1 MQSNHWHQYNNPR
14 GKCQNVKHRPQGYVP
29 RVKRALREALSNL
42 LMHQNYF
49 HPSPSQIRIYND
61 RIEFY
66 NPGYSLKN
74 PNEYEIPGSELRNAL
89 IAKAFYDLGWAET
102 KGTGFRT
109 AILSL
114 KKEGYPPA
122 TWKNDEKNDTFTI
135 IFPYPT
141 TQVTDQ
147 ITPQVA
153 PRVTAQVTAQ
163 VEMRDRIAKLLKF
176 CEEPRSLK
184 EMMHFLGLKHRVYFL
199 KDILQPLLK
208 EGHLARI
215 IPKKPRSR
223 FQKYVAVKKKQ

>member
-1 MQSNHWHQYNNPR
+1 MRSKTRRKTKTPFKLDKNLT
-14 GKCQNVKHRPQGYVP
+14 
-29 RVKRALREALSNL
+29 RVGDDPFKKALREALSNL

-74 PNEYEIPGSELRNAL
+74 PDEYEDPGSELRNAL
-89 IAKAFYDLGWAET
+89 IAKVFYDLGWAET

-114 KKEGYPPA
+114 KTAGYPPA
-122 TWKNDEKNDTFTI
+122 IWKNDEKNDTFTI

-141 TQVTDQ
+141 DQVTDQ
-147 ITPQVA
+147 
-153 PRVTAQVTAQ
+153 VTAQVTAQ

-176 CEEPRSLK
+176 CEEPRSLR
-184 EMMHFLGLKHRVYFL
+184 EMMHFLRLKHRVYFL
-199 KDILQPLLK
+199 KNILQPLLK
-208 EGHLARI
+208 EGHLART
-215 IPKKPRSR
+215 IPEKPRSR
-223 FQKYVAVKKKQ
+223 FQKYVTVRKKR